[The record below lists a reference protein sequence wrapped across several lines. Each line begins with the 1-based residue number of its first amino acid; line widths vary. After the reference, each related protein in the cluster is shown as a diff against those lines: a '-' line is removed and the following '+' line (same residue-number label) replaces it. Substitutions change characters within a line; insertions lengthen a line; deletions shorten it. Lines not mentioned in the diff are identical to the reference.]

1 MKVSIVLPVFNEA
14 RSLPEVAQRIREVFD
29 RQDYE
34 YEVIFVNDGSRDES
48 ADVLNQL
55 AKDNPKIK
63 VIHFTRNFGQ
73 TPALASGIEHAT
85 GDIIV
90 PMDSDL
96 ENHPEDIPKMI
107 EKMNE
112 GYDIVAGWRRDRWQG
127 QAITRRIPSD
137 TASWLI
143 SAISGLKLRD
153 HGSTLKAYR
162 GDMLKGMKLYG
173 DMHRFMAAYLS
184 WQGARVA
191 EFPINYTPRKYGKSN
206 YSMNRVFKVILD
218 LVTLRFLTRFFDK
231 PMHFFG
237 GVGLI
242 SIFLGLLSAGFAIY
256 FKFSTVNQKDFIS
269 TPLPVIMALFII
281 VGILLIL
288 MGLLAEIL
296 VRTYHESQ
304 DKKTS
309 EVKEKIN
316 F

>member
-1 MKVSIVLPVFNEA
+1 
-14 RSLPEVAQRIREVFD
+14 
-29 RQDYE
+29 
-34 YEVIFVNDGSRDES
+34 
-48 ADVLNQL
+48 
-55 AKDNPKIK
+55 

-85 GDIIV
+85 GEIIV

-107 EKMNE
+107 EKINE
-112 GYDIVAGWRRDRWQG
+112 GYDIVSGWRRDRWQG
-127 QAITRRIPSD
+127 QTFTRRIPSD
-137 TASWLI
+137 VASWLI
-143 SAISGLKLRD
+143 SSISGLKLHD

-162 GDMLKGMKLYG
+162 GDMLKGIRLYG
-173 DMHRFMAAYLS
+173 DMHRFIAAYLS
-184 WQGARVA
+184 WHGARVA

-206 YSMNRVFKVILD
+206 YGLNRIFKVILD
-218 LVTLRFLTRFFDK
+218 LVTLKFLTRFFHK

-237 GVGLI
+237 GAGLI
-242 SIFLGLLSAGFAIY
+242 SIFLGFVTVALAIY
-256 FKFSTVNQKDFIS
+256 FKFSTIHQKDFIS
-269 TPLPVIMALFII
+269 TPLPVLMALFFI

-304 DKKTS
+304 NKKTS
-309 EVKEKIN
+309 EIREKIN

>member
-1 MKVSIVLPVFNEA
+1 MKVSIVLPVYNEA
-14 RSLPEVAQRIREVFD
+14 RGLPEVAQRIREVFEQ
-29 RQDYE
+29 QDYD
-34 YEVIFVNDGSRDES
+34 YEIIFVNDGSRDES
-48 ADVLNQL
+48 GAVLNQL

-63 VIHFTRNFGQ
+63 IIHFTRNFGQ
-73 TPALASGIEHAT
+73 TPALAAGIDHAT
-85 GDIIV
+85 GEIIV

-112 GYDIVAGWRRDRWQG
+112 GYDIVSGWRRDRWQG
-127 QAITRRIPSD
+127 QAFTRRIPSD
-137 TASWLI
+137 AASWLI
-143 SAISGLKLRD
+143 SAISGLKLHD

-162 GDMLKGMKLYG
+162 GDMLKGIRLYG

-191 EFPINYTPRKYGKSN
+191 EIPINYSPRKYGKSN
-206 YSMNRVFKVILD
+206 YGLNRVFKVILD
-218 LVTLRFLTRFFDK
+218 LVTLRFLTRFFHK

-242 SIFLGLLSAGFAIY
+242 SIFLGLVAAVFAIY

-269 TPLPVIMALFII
+269 TPLPVIMALFFI
-281 VGILLIL
+281 VGVLFIL